1 MAAQRKLVD
10 QNLTASPEGI
20 ALVERA
26 PMEDYRSPRALDG
39 TLPTS
44 PAIVLQEELAARISG
59 GEAVLESG
67 DVKKWPMPLRIAT
80 IVGLSLALWA
90 GVVLGAVVII
100 T

>member
-20 ALVERA
+20 APVERA
-26 PMEDYRSPRALDG
+26 PMEDYRSPRAPDG

-44 PAIVLQEELAARISG
+44 PAILLQEELAARIAG
-59 GEAVLESG
+59 GEAVLEG
-67 DVKKWPMPLRIAT
+67 DVKKWPMPLRLAT
-80 IVGLSLALWA
+80 IVGRSLALWA
-90 GVVLGAVVII
+90 GVVLTAVAII